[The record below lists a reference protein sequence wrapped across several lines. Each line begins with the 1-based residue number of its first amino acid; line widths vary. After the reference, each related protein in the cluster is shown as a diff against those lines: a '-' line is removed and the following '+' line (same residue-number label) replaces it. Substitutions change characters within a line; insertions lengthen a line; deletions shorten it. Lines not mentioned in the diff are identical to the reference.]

1 MLKTKVDIFSGF
13 LGAGKTTL
21 IKKLISEGLYREKVV
36 IIENEFGE
44 VPIDGALLKETKL
57 QVKEISAGCI
67 CCSIAGDF
75 KKAVNEVIESYSPE
89 RIIIE
94 PSGVGKLSEI
104 ISVIEAVDMRSKL
117 ELDMVITVVD
127 VIRFN
132 MYVNNFGEF
141 YKNQIINAKTIV
153 LSRTQGFGEDKLLN
167 IQGEINRINSKV
179 NIVTTPWEKLS
190 GKKIV
195 ELSKKKLSVN
205 EEVNLIKRPGF
216 GAAMRASKD
225 IGNKEI
231 FETYGLETPKK
242 FNLNSLKNNVGNI
255 NEKNMY
261 GNILSAKGIVQI
273 DSGEWIQF
281 DFVPGEFQARKTS
294 PDYSGRLCII
304 GTELNKE
311 NLKKLF
317 SL

>member
-1 MLKTKVDIFSGF
+1 MKTKVDVFSGF

-21 IKKLISEGLYREKVV
+21 MKKLISEGMYREKVV

-44 VPIDGALLKETKL
+44 VPIDGALLRETKL

-75 KKAVNEVIESYSPE
+75 KKALNEVLSNYNPE

-94 PSGVGKLSEI
+94 PSGVSKLSEI
-104 ISVIEAVDMRSKL
+104 LSVIEASDMKSKL
-117 ELDMVITVVD
+117 ELDKVITVVD
-127 VIRFN
+127 VMRFN
-132 MYVNNFGEF
+132 MYINNFGEF
-141 YKNQIINAKTIV
+141 YKNQIINGKTIV
-153 LSRTQGFGEDKLLN
+153 LSRTQGLTEEKLLKL
-167 IQGEINRINSKV
+167 QEEIKRLNGKANL
-179 NIVTTPWEKLS
+179 VTTPWDKLS
-190 GKKIV
+190 GKRIV
-195 ELSKKKLSVN
+195 ELSNKNISVD
-205 EEVNLIKRPGF
+205 EEVNLIRRPSF
-216 GAAMRASKD
+216 TAS
-225 IGNKEI
+225 IRQERSNENKHI

-242 FNLNSLKNNVGNI
+242 FNFNSLRTSVGNI
-255 NEKNMY
+255 NDKKIY
-261 GNILSAKGIVQI
+261 GNILRAKGIVQV

-281 DFVPGEFQARKTS
+281 DFVPGEFQSRKTS

-317 SL
+317 ST

>member
-21 IKKLISEGLYREKVV
+21 IKKLINEGLYREKVV

-75 KKAVNEVIESYSPE
+75 KKAVNEVVESYSPE

-205 EEVNLIKRPGF
+205 EEVNLIKRPNF
-216 GAAMRASKD
+216 GAAMRPVKD

-242 FNLNSLKNNVGNI
+242 FNLNLLKNNVGNI

-261 GNILSAKGIVQI
+261 GNILRAKGIVQI

>member
-1 MLKTKVDIFSGF
+1 MKTKIDIFSGF

-21 IKKLISEGLYREKVV
+21 MKKLISEGLYREKIV

-44 VPIDGALLKETKL
+44 VPIDGALLRETKL

-75 KKAVNEVIESYSPE
+75 KKALNEVLSNYNPE

-94 PSGVGKLSEI
+94 PSGVSKLSEI
-104 ISVIEAVDMRSKL
+104 LSVIEATDMKSKL
-117 ELDMVITVVD
+117 EIDKVITVVD
-127 VIRFN
+127 VMRFN
-132 MYVNNFGEF
+132 MYISNFGEF
-141 YKNQIINAKTIV
+141 YKNQIINGKTIV
-153 LSRTQGFGEDKLLN
+153 LSRTEGFPEERLLRLQDDIRKLN
-167 IQGEINRINSKV
+167 NKAD
-179 NIVTTPWEKLS
+179 IVTTPLNKLS
-190 GKKIV
+190 GKRIV
-195 ELSKKKLSVN
+195 EISSQNTSLD
-205 EEVNLIKRPGF
+205 EQVNLIKRPSF
-216 GAAMRASKD
+216 AASIRQERSSE
-225 IGNKEI
+225 NKHI

-242 FNLNSLKNNVGNI
+242 FNFNSLKNNIGSI
-255 NEKNMY
+255 NDKKIY
-261 GNILSAKGIVQI
+261 GNILRAKGIVQV

-281 DFVPGEFQARKTS
+281 DFVPGEFQSRKTS

-317 SL
+317 ST